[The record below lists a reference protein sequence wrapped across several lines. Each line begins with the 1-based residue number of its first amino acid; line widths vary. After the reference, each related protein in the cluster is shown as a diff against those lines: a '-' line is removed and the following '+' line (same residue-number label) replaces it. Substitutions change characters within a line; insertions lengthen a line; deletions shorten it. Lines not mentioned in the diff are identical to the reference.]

1 MGFYAKKYNEIINA
15 GGKFPISKEILEAKV
30 KLILKEFTHSSDTDY
45 DNPRFTSES
54 GKDILSQPTV
64 NAALDSSIELLTKAD
79 VKSDQ
84 EANVQHASQVLK
96 MLAQLMVMQRRS
108 AMFVDEKLYDKAHK
122 IIEKLVE
129 KVKENPKHP
138 ASNIVTTGEAW
149 KQFFSH
155 KTQESVYSLI
165 LMTMPLNDEDSLGA
179 TKDGGLYGVP
189 NLDKIHLEDP
199 VEGNKIISAMMM
211 ADNYVI
217 PSSDVNEVACQAK
230 EEVEKVVKSEET
242 KSKEKTAGDKDSSKA
257 KEEEIVWPKFVK
269 EVRLS
274 NEGSYN
280 DTLKT
285 IALVAG
291 GALLGL
297 AGYKAWQYFTDG
309 TTTVTSVNFFED

>member
-1 MGFYAKKYNEIINA
+1 MGFYAKKYEEIMNA
-15 GGKFPISKEILEAKV
+15 GGKFPTSKEILEAKAR
-30 KLILKEFTHSSDTDY
+30 LILKEFTYSSDTEY
-45 DNPRFTSES
+45 NNPKFTSDS

-79 VKSDQ
+79 VKSEQ
-84 EANVQHASQVLK
+84 ESNVQHASQVLK

-122 IIEKLVE
+122 IIDILVS

-165 LMTMPLNDEDSLGA
+165 LMTMPLNDEDSLGS
-179 TKDGGLYGVP
+179 TKDGELYGVP

-211 ADNYVI
+211 ADNESVV
-217 PSSDVNEVACQAK
+217 SDTVKETTVEVK
-230 EEVEKVVKSEET
+230 EEVSEAVKHEET
-242 KSKEKTAGDKDSSKA
+242 KTKDSSKA

-274 NEGSYN
+274 NEGSSN